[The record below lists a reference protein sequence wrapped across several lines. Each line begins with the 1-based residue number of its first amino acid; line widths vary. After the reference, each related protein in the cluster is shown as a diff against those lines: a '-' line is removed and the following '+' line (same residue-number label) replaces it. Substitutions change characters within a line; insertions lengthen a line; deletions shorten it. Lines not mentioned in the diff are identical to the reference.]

1 MHQGPRPLQVHAHG
15 EQRLDHPVVQLFGDP
30 FPLLEDLESEE
41 LLLCLLCF
49 FIQAGILDRHAGLG
63 REQDD
68 GGLVVVGEHVGI
80 ALVRQ

>member
-1 MHQGPRPLQVHAHG
+1 M
-15 EQRLDHPVVQLFGDP
+15 QLFGDP

-49 FIQAGILDRHAGLG
+49 FVQAGVLDRHAGLG

-80 ALVRQ
+80 ALVRQIDVAVDPAEGSQRGAQE